1 MAVASKSADIGPRDE
16 RRYEP
21 RRSVVPSIGVM
32 TTDIAALADEYWQHE
47 LRTNPTT
54 ALLMGDHRFDDQM
67 EDLSRGAE
75 DDAIAAY
82 QDFAARAKAI
92 NPADLS
98 KAERVTRG
106 VLLEEAHAKAEELK
120 SRMAEFDVNPSM
132 GLHVVLPQIVGQ
144 LRLPG
149 SDSAQA
155 IVRKWGLIDGVFEQA
170 VYRLRQGLA
179 LGRTPPRVAVEKSIS
194 QIDAYLR
201 SPLENDPFIAVVP
214 PESFDADETAA
225 WRDRLEAQVVA
236 SIRPG
241 YERYQK
247 ALVEEVLPKAR
258 PQEKTGLRWLP
269 DGEEVYDRA
278 ILRHTTLHLT
288 AHEVHEIGLEVV
300 DRLADEYRFMGARAL
315 GLTDLAEI
323 YHQLRNDSEL
333 RFNSAAEIVAA
344 AENAMTRAKEAIPN
358 WFGRLPQTECVM
370 AQIPELGA
378 DEAPLAFYMPPA
390 TDGSRPGTYFINT
403 TQPTSRTRYESEA
416 LAFHEA
422 VPGHHLQI
430 AIAQELDSIP
440 EFQKHALITAY
451 VEGWGLYT
459 ERLCDEMGL
468 YSGEV
473 ERMGMLSFDSWRACR
488 LVVDTGMH
496 GLGWSR
502 REAIDYMTA
511 NSPQAH
517 NNIESEVDRY
527 IGWPG
532 QALAYMIGRREI
544 MRLRSMAQQEMGD
557 RFDIKGFH
565 DVLLGSGAVPLPV
578 LAELVSDWTTAAQ

>member
-1 MAVASKSADIGPRDE
+1 MS
-16 RRYEP
+16 
-21 RRSVVPSIGVM
+21 
-32 TTDIAALADEYWQHE
+32 TDIASLADEYWQHE
-47 LRTNPTT
+47 LRTSPTT
-54 ALLMGDHRFDDQM
+54 AMLMGHHEHSDQM

-82 QDFAARAKAI
+82 DDFAARAKAI
-92 NPADLS
+92 DRNALD
-98 KAERVTRG
+98 KAESVTRS
-106 VLLEEAHAKAEELK
+106 VLIEEATAKAGELR

-132 GLHVVLPQIVGQ
+132 GIHVVLPQIVGQ
-144 LRLPG
+144 ITLPG
-149 SDSAQA
+149 ADEADA
-155 IVRKWGLIDGVFEQA
+155 VVAKWGKINETFQQA
-170 VYRLRQGLA
+170 VHRLRQGLT
-179 LGRTPPRVAVEKSIS
+179 LDRTPPRISVEKSIA
-194 QIDAYLR
+194 QIDNYLAIDIDD
-201 SPLENDPFIAVVP
+201 DPFIQVTP
-214 PESFDADETAA
+214 PSEFTDEQTAA
-225 WRDRLEAQVVA
+225 WRDRLRQQVVD

-241 YERYQK
+241 YELYRT
-247 ALVEEVLPKAR
+247 ALIDEVLPKSR
-258 PQEKTGLRWLP
+258 PPERTGLCWLP
-269 DGEEVYDRA
+269 DGQEVYEKAVR
-278 ILRHTTLHLT
+278 RHTTMHLT
-288 AHEVHEIGLEVV
+288 AHEVHEVGLEVI

-315 GLTDLAEI
+315 GLTDLAQI
-323 YHQLRNDSEL
+323 YHQLRNDAEL
-333 RFNSAAEIVAA
+333 RFDTAEEIVAA
-344 AENAMTRAKEAIPN
+344 AEGAMQRAKDAITR
-358 WFGRLPQTECVM
+358 WFGILPEAPCVM
-370 AQIPELGA
+370 VEIPELGA
-378 DEAPLAFYMPPA
+378 ESAPLAFYLPPA
-390 TDGSRPGTYFINT
+390 VDGSRPGSYFINT
-403 TQPTSRTRYESEA
+403 TQPNTRTRYEAEA

-422 VPGHHLQI
+422 IPGHHLQI
-430 AIAQELDSIP
+430 AIAQELPDVP
-440 EFQKHALITAY
+440 DFQKNALITAY

-468 YSGEV
+468 YSGEL

-517 NNIESEVDRY
+517 NNIESEIDRY

-565 DVLLGSGAVPLPV
+565 DVVLGSGAVPLPT